1 MVPFHKL
8 FSFVDS
14 TDILLMVVGS
24 ISAIWNG
31 LSLPLM
37 TELFGQLINTF
48 GKNQADSD
56 VVDLV
61 SKGLT
66 PERSSA
72 ECWAAQSSSRI
83 PWVKRWS

>member
-61 SKGLT
+61 SKVELGL
-66 PERSSA
+66 SSFKGGISWA
-72 ECWAAQSSSRI
+72 KHVCECS
-83 PWVKRWS
+83 KCC

>member
-61 SKGLT
+61 SKNVGRHNPHL
-66 PERSSA
+66 EYHG
-72 ECWAAQSSSRI
+72 
-83 PWVKRWS
+83 